1 MAILY
6 ALVARGTVVLAEFT
20 ATSTNAST
28 IAKQILEKVP
38 GNNNDSNV
46 SYSQDRYVFHVKR
59 TDGLTVLC
67 MAEETAGR
75 TIPFTFLEDIH
86 QRFVRTYGRAVHT
99 AQAYAMNDEFSRVLS
114 QQIEYYSND
123 PNADRINRIKGE
135 MSQVR
140 DVMIENI
147 DKVLDRGERLELLV
161 DKTATMQGNTF
172 RFRKQARRF
181 RSTVWWRNC
190 KLTTEDSY
198 TITGRVRIP
207 ASTAIGHAAKFSNI
221 KVVLNGGQNITFLR
235 PDGYFTFH
243 KVPAGTHL
251 IEVYALGFFFS
262 PNTSKPSLIMA
273 FFSCLAWLYV
283 AGRLWQDA
291 QHRVALNT
299 VLRKNLELR
308 PKALTVDDKL
318 MVLGCKDLER
328 RIVETEMELAQAKSQ
343 GYLKNQ
349 KSLSSSSSG
358 NKKMLAVI
366 GVYTGFG
373 SHLKRNKFRG
383 SWMPRDDALKKLEE
397 RGVIIRFVIG
407 RSANRGD
414 SLDRKIDQ
422 ENLAT
427 KDFLILENHEE
438 AQEELPKKVKFFY
451 SAAVQNWDAEF
462 YVKVD
467 DNVDLDLEGLIGL
480 LESRRG
486 QDGAYIGCM
495 KSGDVV
501 TQEGSQWYE
510 PEWWKFGDDKSYFRH
525 ATGSLVIL
533 SKNLAQYINI
543 NSGLLKT
550 YAFDDTTIGSWMIGV
565 QATYIDDNRLCC
577 SSTRQEKVCSMA

>member
-1 MAILY
+1 MLDKIGDHRVVFKSRQGNEVADRVAKEASNFESNSSVLFSTMSSWIQTYVEADKPMVMTQKVYVLYMFSSSLLDRSKKDLETRLLAFDDNLLTTTMAPILRSTP
-6 ALVARGTVVLAEFT
+6 LVALLVLQISLLFF
-20 ATSTNAST
+20 AST
-28 IAKQILEKVP
+28 LP
-38 GNNNDSNV
+38 V
-46 SYSQDRYVFHVKR
+46 SS
-59 TDGLTVLC
+59 G
-67 MAEETAGR
+67 
-75 TIPFTFLEDIH
+75 
-86 QRFVRTYGRAVHT
+86 
-99 AQAYAMNDEFSRVLS
+99 S
-114 QQIEYYSND
+114 
-123 PNADRINRIKGE
+123 
-135 MSQVR
+135 
-140 DVMIENI
+140 
-147 DKVLDRGERLELLV
+147 
-161 DKTATMQGNTF
+161 
-172 RFRKQARRF
+172 
-181 RSTVWWRNC
+181 
-190 KLTTEDSY
+190 EDSY

-262 PNTSKPSLIMA
+262 PVRVDVSARHHGKVQATLTETRRSLTELVLEPLRA
-273 FFSCLAWLYV
+273 DQYYEVNASD
-283 AGRLWQDA
+283 QDVFN
-291 QHRVALNT
+291 R
-299 VLRKNLELR
+299 
-308 PKALTVDDKL
+308 
-318 MVLGCKDLER
+318 DLER

>member
-1 MAILY
+1 MESLPTT
-6 ALVARGTVVLAEFT
+6 VSSKSDRRGR
-20 ATSTNAST
+20 SS
-28 IAKQILEKVP
+28 K
-38 GNNNDSNV
+38 
-46 SYSQDRYVFHVKR
+46 SQ
-59 TDGLTVLC
+59 
-67 MAEETAGR
+67 
-75 TIPFTFLEDIH
+75 
-86 QRFVRTYGRAVHT
+86 
-99 AQAYAMNDEFSRVLS
+99 
-114 QQIEYYSND
+114 
-123 PNADRINRIKGE
+123 
-135 MSQVR
+135 
-140 DVMIENI
+140 
-147 DKVLDRGERLELLV
+147 
-161 DKTATMQGNTF
+161 
-172 RFRKQARRF
+172 
-181 RSTVWWRNC
+181 
-190 KLTTEDSY
+190 
-198 TITGRVRIP
+198 
-207 ASTAIGHAAKFSNI
+207 
-221 KVVLNGGQNITFLR
+221 
-235 PDGYFTFH
+235 
-243 KVPAGTHL
+243 
-251 IEVYALGFFFS
+251 
-262 PNTSKPSLIMA
+262 NTSKPSLIMA